1 MPTPSQKGTPLK
13 VTASPKF
20 SAFVVED
27 GSWKEKDATEH
38 QEFKNGESETEN
50 LTFFNPGIEATC
62 TWVIKDASTPA
73 AKGDVVAEAS
83 PSTRKWVVLEA
94 ETSEFGGKP
103 LKQNVTLYS
112 RESLTLA

>member
-20 SAFVVED
+20 ADFVVED

-62 TWVIKDASTPA
+62 TWVIKEGQSA
-73 AKGDVVAEAS
+73 AKKGDVVSEAGGGA
-83 PSTRKWVVLEA
+83 RKWVVLEV
-94 ETSEFGGKP
+94 ETSEYGGKP